1 MAIRK
6 LRIFKGQSLA
16 DALDSNVEYR
26 YASRW
31 PRRIA
36 VAAAGAIA
44 VCGTWYL
51 FSYGSTGFPQ
61 LPGGGYV
68 GQITGVFEP
77 KDTPVTVYVESV
89 ARKNAL
95 LVVAFREGWQ
105 PQFLTLAQSNDA
117 NCVAPETADAPAPSA
132 DATCSFKPVALPVGA
147 ETFLLTGKLNGNR
160 AEGKVLQVNPS
171 SGESK
176 PPQERTSGS
185 WWLTATGTE
194 DLRKDQV
201 DLPQSVDLPRWLKLQ
216 AQHRQRVAELQKL
229 TEEVSKEGSRA
240 QTVTALTDT
249 DSPVSKAAVSY
260 RDELLAKN
268 QTLRARLV
276 EKTSQIATAVAEV
289 QQLQRITRLG
299 RTIDL
304 ARRVSTREDKWYQVN
319 WQQEGDTAG
328 IEEGL
333 AQSMNVDLER
343 LNKSYSKA
351 QEIRNLRA
359 RIAEERER
367 VAELTRRYQEKLAP
381 QRPQGEESGPKEER
395 PWWQRWNIVR

>member
-1 MAIRK
+1 MRGD
-6 LRIFKGQSLA
+6 LGVDRGEVL
-16 DALDSNVEYR
+16 VE
-26 YASRW
+26 
-31 PRRIA
+31 
-36 VAAAGAIA
+36 AAGH
-44 VCGTWYL
+44 
-51 FSYGSTGFPQ
+51 
-61 LPGGGYV
+61 V
-68 GQITGVFEP
+68 GHARR
-77 KDTPVTVYVESV
+77 V
-89 ARKNAL
+89 ARGEVRRFGEVGDD
-95 LVVAFREGWQ
+95 VVE
-105 PQFLTLAQSNDA
+105 P
-117 NCVAPETADAPAPSA
+117 
-132 DATCSFKPVALPVGA
+132 
-147 ETFLLTGKLNGNR
+147 
-160 AEGKVLQVNPS
+160 
-171 SGESK
+171 
-176 PPQERTSGS
+176 
-185 WWLTATGTE
+185 
-194 DLRKDQV
+194 
-201 DLPQSVDLPRWLKLQ
+201 
-216 AQHRQRVAELQKL
+216 
-229 TEEVSKEGSRA
+229 
-240 QTVTALTDT
+240 
-249 DSPVSKAAVSY
+249 
-260 RDELLAKN
+260 
-268 QTLRARLV
+268 LRARLV